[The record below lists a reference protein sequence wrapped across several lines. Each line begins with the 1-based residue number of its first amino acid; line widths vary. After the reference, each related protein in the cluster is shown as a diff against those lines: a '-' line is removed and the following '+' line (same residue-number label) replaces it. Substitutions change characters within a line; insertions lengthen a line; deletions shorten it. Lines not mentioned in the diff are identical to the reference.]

1 MKLIY
6 RDTEGN
12 VLSTQLVHLDQDV
25 VPIKGDRAKLPL
37 YGGVTIIDRMH
48 DTATGEIILTC
59 ERYDD
64 GDTDDAQ

>member
-6 RDTEGN
+6 RDKEAN
-12 VLSTQLVHLDQDV
+12 VLSTQFLHWEQDV
-25 VPIKGDRAKLPL
+25 VPIKGDRVKLPL

-48 DTATGEIILTC
+48 DTVAGEIILTC